1 VAEEAPPD
9 HPGGALAGLAMA
21 GVLAAAYLT
30 TGSREADGTAFRA
43 GAADAARILS
53 GEVWRTATAL
63 TLHADASHLVAN
75 ATAIALLGAAVC
87 RTLGPGVGVALVVA
101 SGILGNAVNALLR
114 GPPHVSVG
122 ASTAVLGAIGVLSG
136 LAFTRQRRL
145 PRRRAR
151 AWLPLAAGLALLG
164 MLGSDPR
171 SDLGAH
177 FFGFIAGIGLGAT
190 TGLVTRGPARP
201 RTQGALLA
209 ASLAV
214 LLASWA
220 CALAA

>member
-1 VAEEAPPD
+1 MASYLATGPREA
-9 HPGGALAGLAMA
+9 A
-21 GVLAAAYLT
+21 GV
-30 TGSREADGTAFRA
+30 AFRR
-43 GAADAARILS
+43 GAADASRILA

-63 TLHADASHLVAN
+63 TLHADTSHLVAN
-75 ATAIALLGAAVC
+75 ATAAALLGAAVC
-87 RTLGPGVGVALVVA
+87 RTLGPGVGAALVVA
-101 SGILGNAVNALLR
+101 SGMLGNALNAILR

-122 ASTAVLGAIGVLSG
+122 ASTAVLGAVGVLSG
-136 LAFTRQRRL
+136 LAFARQRRR
-145 PRRRAR
+145 PRRGAR

-177 FFGFIAGIGLGAT
+177 FFGFVSGTALGAGA
-190 TGLVTRGPARP
+190 GLTLRGPARP
-201 RTQGALLA
+201 AAQRALLA